1 MKSLL
6 LRLLYHLLR
15 ALRPS
20 AASAD
25 RTPVVLMLQYQMPLG
40 CCVHGTPL
48 IAALYQAIRAQH
60 ADAKLIVA
68 TRGMGAQVLARDPY
82 VAQIII
88 TEDPARGLRA
98 RWQVARAI
106 RRQLRALG
114 LQPTLIVQDAT
125 NRAGSNALLG
135 AMVALAPVAGFA
147 DAPQLY
153 DTHLVYDRTR
163 SLIDNNLRLASLIGG
178 DTAHREPAVYFTVD
192 ELAVARSLLAEL
204 QPDATRIAFVMQG
217 SGGQR
222 TGWHDD
228 RFAQVLRH
236 VSSKY
241 GRPIFLGTAA
251 NAAIIERIRDLAAV
265 DGLSL
270 AGRTTVPELAALL
283 TQCDLLVSLDTGTL
297 HVGRAAG
304 VPLVVLG
311 PCWQPPVEWL
321 PLQLAQARILRGPDR
336 SSVPPEYRL
345 DEIEPQAVI
354 AAIDEV
360 LQIYPA
366 SAVARSARAQRLL
379 SQTRA

>member
-1 MKSLL
+1 M
-6 LRLLYHLLR
+6 
-15 ALRPS
+15 
-20 AASAD
+20 
-25 RTPVVLMLQYQMPLG
+25 VLMLQYQMPLG

-68 TRGMGAQVLARDPY
+68 TRGMGAQVLAHDPH

-88 TEDPARGLRA
+88 TEDPARGMRA

-106 RRQLRALG
+106 RRQLRVLG

-125 NRAGSNALLG
+125 NRAGSHALLS
-135 AMVALAPVAGFA
+135 AMVALAPTAGFA
-147 DAPQLY
+147 DAPELY
-153 DTHLVYDRTR
+153 DTHLAYDRAQ
-163 SLIDNNLRLASLIGG
+163 SLIDNNLRLVGLLGG
-178 DTAHREPAVYFTVD
+178 DCAHREPGVYFTPA
-192 ELAVARSLLAEL
+192 ELAAADSLLEDL
-204 QPDATRIAFVMQG
+204 RPDKIRIAFVMQG

-228 RFAQVLRH
+228 RFAQVLWH
-236 VSSKY
+236 VSAKY

-251 NAAIIERIRDLAAV
+251 DAFIIERIRDLAAV

-321 PLQLAQARILRGPDR
+321 PLQLAQARILRGSDR
-336 SSVPPEYRL
+336 TSVPPEYRL
-345 DEIEPQAVI
+345 DEIEPHAVI
-354 AAIDEV
+354 AAIDEM

-366 SAVARSARAQRLL
+366 SAAARSARAQRLL